1 MIRYTALV
9 IFGLL
14 SVAGWAQLR
23 GSNGLNPDRRNARAG
38 APSTPPNI
46 ILIYAD
52 DLGYGDLSCYGAT
65 KVATP
70 NIDRLARDGLRFTRA
85 HATSA
90 SCTPS
95 RYGLLTGEYP
105 WRRKGT
111 GIAPGDAAALIE
123 PGRTTLPSI
132 LQKAGYRTG
141 VVGKWHLGLGS
152 PEGPQWN
159 NELKNTPLD
168 AGFDY
173 SFIMA
178 ATGDRVPCVYVE
190 NRHIV
195 GFDPADP
202 IAVSYKEKIGN
213 EPTGRENPDLLKMKP
228 SHGHDMTI
236 INGISRIGYMTGGQA
251 ARWKDEEMADTF
263 TGKAIRFMEK
273 SKNSGSRVQPFFLYF
288 ATHDIHV
295 PRVPHTRF
303 AGKSGMGPRG
313 DVILQLDWTVGKVL
327 KALDRLGL
335 TDNTLVLLSSDN
347 GSVIDD
353 GYQDGAVEK
362 LNGHTPSGPL
372 RGGKYSAFEG
382 GTRVPTLLRWP
393 ARVKPDVTN
402 TLVSQIDL
410 LASFATLTGQTIP
423 STAPDSRDQL
433 SAWLGVSKT
442 GREHVIEQSV
452 SNTLSL
458 IKGDWKYIEPNRG
471 AKIIKNT
478 NTETGADP
486 QPQLYNL
493 TTDLGERQ
501 NRSGGQADKVRE
513 LSALLDKVRGH

>member
-1 MIRYTALV
+1 
-9 IFGLL
+9 
-14 SVAGWAQLR
+14 
-23 GSNGLNPDRRNARAG
+23 
-38 APSTPPNI
+38 
-46 ILIYAD
+46 
-52 DLGYGDLSCYGAT
+52 
-65 KVATP
+65 
-70 NIDRLARDGLRFTRA
+70 
-85 HATSA
+85 
-90 SCTPS
+90 
-95 RYGLLTGEYP
+95 
-105 WRRKGT
+105 
-111 GIAPGDAAALIE
+111 
-123 PGRTTLPSI
+123 
-132 LQKAGYRTG
+132 
-141 VVGKWHLGLGS
+141 
-152 PEGPQWN
+152 
-159 NELKNTPLD
+159 
-168 AGFDY
+168 
-173 SFIMA
+173 
-178 ATGDRVPCVYVE
+178 
-190 NRHIV
+190 
-195 GFDPADP
+195 
-202 IAVSYKEKIGN
+202 
-213 EPTGRENPDLLKMKP
+213 
-228 SHGHDMTI
+228 
-236 INGISRIGYMTGGQA
+236 
-251 ARWKDEEMADTF
+251 
-263 TGKAIRFMEK
+263 MEK

-313 DVILQLDWTVGKVL
+313 DVILQLDWTVGEVL
-327 KALDRLGL
+327 KAIDRLGL